1 MIVTASYRPFNAEYR
16 KNVYHTRIS
25 NIVKN
30 SLKKNKRIS
39 IISSQHS
46 NIPVHNYTDHSV
58 LYACYDTQ
66 INNMYDEL
74 ANEILSD
81 IESCVYDYPDSYISI
96 LTTEDTES
104 AKKHAESYLIHCP
117 E

>member
-1 MIVTASYRPFNAEYR
+1 MNVIASYRPFNAAYR

-30 SLKKNKRIS
+30 ALNKNKRIS
-39 IISSQHS
+39 IISSEHS
-46 NIPVHNYTDHSV
+46 YRPQFDQFDNTIK
-58 LYACYDTQ
+58 YACYDTQ

-81 IESCVYDYPDSYISI
+81 IESCVYDYPNAYISI
-96 LTTEDTES
+96 LTTDDIES
-104 AKKHAESYLIHCP
+104 VKNTESYLIHSP

>member
-1 MIVTASYRPFNAEYR
+1 MNIIASYRPVNAQYR

-30 SLKKNKRIS
+30 ALKKNKRIS
-39 IISSQHS
+39 IISSEHS
-46 NIPVHNYTDHSV
+46 NRPPFNNFDNNAIH
-58 LYACYDTQ
+58 YACYDTE

-81 IESCVYDYPDSYISI
+81 IESCVYDYPDAYISI
-96 LTTEDTES
+96 LTVDDANSVKNTES
-104 AKKHAESYLIHCP
+104 FLIHSP

>member
-1 MIVTASYRPFNAEYR
+1 MIVTASYRPFNIQYR
-16 KNVYHTRIS
+16 KNVYHPRIS

-30 SLKKNKRIS
+30 ALKKNKRIS

-46 NIPVHNYTDHSV
+46 NISSLDQFDNTIQ
-58 LYACYDTQ
+58 YACYDTQ

-81 IESCVYDYPDSYISI
+81 IESCLYDYPEAYISI
-96 LTTEDTES
+96 LTTDDNES
-104 AKKHAESYLIHCP
+104 IKRNSESYLIHCP